1 MSNLDL
7 SRQEDLLDTKEP
19 LASGTREVLMLLRT
33 WHARCHETH
42 LQSSDVIS
50 RNASFG
56 TLINKKYLVMQME
69 GQKRKVSQISEMGAH
84 TARAK

>member
-7 SRQEDLLDTKEP
+7 GRQEDFLDTKEL
-19 LASGTREVLMLLRT
+19 LASGTREVLMLPRT
-33 WHARCHETH
+33 WRARCHETH

-50 RNASFG
+50 GNASFG